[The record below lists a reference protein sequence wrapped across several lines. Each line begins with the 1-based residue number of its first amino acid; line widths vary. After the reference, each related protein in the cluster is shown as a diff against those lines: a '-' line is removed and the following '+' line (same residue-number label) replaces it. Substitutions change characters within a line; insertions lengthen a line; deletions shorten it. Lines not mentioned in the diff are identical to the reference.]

1 MIHGGD
7 IYRNEVELDFSVNI
21 NPLGIPDK
29 VRQALIEAVG
39 TCTRYP
45 DIEVQRLTEAV
56 SNMLGIPENT
66 ILFGNGASELFL
78 AVMHT
83 LRPEKVWIP
92 VPSFY
97 GYEYVAENADCKI
110 QYFYTKE
117 EQEFTLDETVINE
130 IPSDTDMVFLANP
143 NNPTGMLLRQE
154 VLVRI
159 LDYCKEQ
166 NIYVVLDECFIEF
179 CEEAYSML
187 SEVNQYE
194 NLMIVRAFTKI
205 FAIPGVRLGYLVSS
219 NEELMRKIKRH
230 LPEWNISAFAEAAGT
245 ACAEETA
252 FIEQTRTYVAAE
264 REFVVNGLAKM
275 GLTVYP
281 GSANFLMIKT
291 ELPLYE
297 ELLKRKIL
305 IRDCSNYK
313 GLVKG
318 FYRIAVKTRAENER
332 LLEKIGEIK
341 CLI

>member
-7 IYRNEVELDFSVNI
+7 IYRNEVELDFSINI
-21 NPLGIPDK
+21 NPLGMPDR
-29 VRQALIEAVG
+29 VRQALLAAVD

-45 DIEVQRLTEAV
+45 DIEVQKLTEAV
-56 SNMLGIPENT
+56 SNMLGIPKNF
-66 ILFGNGASELFL
+66 ILFGNGASELFQ
-78 AVMHT
+78 AVVHT
-83 LRPEKVWIP
+83 LKPQKIWIP

-97 GYEYVAENADCKI
+97 GYEHVAGSSECEVC
-110 QYFYTKE
+110 YFFTKE
-117 EQEFTLDETVINE
+117 EQDFSPDEKVVNVI
-130 IPSDTDMVFLANP
+130 PPDTDLIFLANP
-143 NNPTGMLLRQE
+143 NNPTGTLLSRE

-179 CEEAYSML
+179 CEGADSML
-187 SEVNQYE
+187 SKIKQYE

-205 FAIPGVRLGYLVSS
+205 FAIPGVRLGYLISS
-219 NEELMRKIKRH
+219 NEELLQKTKLH
-230 LPEWNISAFAEAAGT
+230 LPEWNISTFAEAAGT
-245 ACAEETA
+245 ACAGEQE
-252 FIEQTRTYVAAE
+252 FIEQTRIFVAAE
-264 REFVVNGLAKM
+264 REFLINGLSEM

-281 GSANFLMIKT
+281 GSANFLMLKT

-297 ELLKRKIL
+297 ELLKQKIL

-313 GLVKG
+313 GLANG
-318 FYRIAVKTRAENER
+318 FYRIAVKKREENEK